1 MEHALPDPGDFP
13 VAVRAGSPAAS
24 AALGE
29 RAAGLLR
36 GGETLLLWGPL
47 GAGKTTFAQG
57 LCRGLGIGDEVTSPT
72 FALANRLEGRLVVHH
87 LDCYRLGPDDDLHDV
102 GLDAIL
108 DEVESGAAVLLA
120 EWPDPLLPWLRD
132 RIELLATPGADP
144 ESRVWRL
151 RGVPELPGPWAALAA
166 GGDG

>member
-13 VAVRAGSPAAS
+13 VALRTGSPAAS

-87 LDCYRLGPDDDLHDV
+87 LDCYRLGPGDDLHDV

-120 EWPDPLLPWLRD
+120 EWPDPLVPWLRD
-132 RIELLATPGADP
+132 RIELLAAPGADP
-144 ESRVWRL
+144 QTRVWRL
-151 RGVPELPGPWAALAA
+151 RGVPELPGPWAALAT